1 MSSELR
7 QRQKP
12 TPSKPSKTTNK
23 SSSSSSSS
31 SPKNGIS
38 ILDIIRVLATLLIA
52 SCGLSYYMTS
62 SESILWNYRP
72 WFTRWPVLVRYIV
85 CLIPLT
91 SHTHTSTNNPQQ
103 QGPLLLTPAELSLYN
118 GTDPTLPIYLSI
130 NGTIYDV
137 SANPLVYGA
146 GGHYNFFTGRDATR
160 AFVTGCFKEDLTPD
174 MRGVEEMFIPIDD
187 PEEEKRLTN
196 GQRKVRREQDLR
208 IAKQRI
214 HKAVAHWMGFFA
226 NHKKYYE
233 VGKVVGL
240 EEVVKREEEEGVKR
254 ELCTAARQ
262 QRMTREQV
270 EKAKG
275 GK

>member
-7 QRQKP
+7 HRQKP
-12 TPSKPSKTTNK
+12 TTASNTSKPSKATK
-23 SSSSSSSS
+23 SSS

-38 ILDIIRVLATLLIA
+38 VLDIIRVLVTLIIA

-62 SESILWNYRP
+62 SESLLWNYRP
-72 WFTRWPVLVRYIV
+72 WFTRWPVLVRYI
-85 CLIPLT
+85 
-91 SHTHTSTNNPQQ
+91 
-103 QGPLLLTPAELSLYN
+103 QGPLILTPAELSLYN

-187 PEEEKRLTN
+187 PEEEKRLSS
-196 GQRKVRREQDLR
+196 GERKVRREQDYR
-208 IAKQRI
+208 IARQRI

-262 QRMTREQV
+262 QRPTREQV

>member
-12 TPSKPSKTTNK
+12 TTASNTSNPSKATK
-23 SSSSSSSS
+23 STS

-38 ILDIIRVLATLLIA
+38 VLDIIRVLVTLIIA

-62 SESILWNYRP
+62 SESLLWNYRP
-72 WFTRWPVLVRYIV
+72 WFTRWPVLVRYI
-85 CLIPLT
+85 
-91 SHTHTSTNNPQQ
+91 
-103 QGPLLLTPAELSLYN
+103 QGPLILTPTELSLYN

-187 PEEEKRLTN
+187 PEEEKRLSS
-196 GQRKVRREQDLR
+196 GERKVRREQDVR
-208 IAKQRI
+208 IARQRI

-262 QRMTREQV
+262 QRPTREQV